1 MLNNQITQAVNNA
14 LNKNNMASNEQKKAN
29 NDALGLLLVVLV
41 LLLLNFVFGPWLWNN
56 VARRLVPAL
65 GPARWYDTV
74 ALAVLLSLI
83 GMA

>member
-1 MLNNQITQAVNNA
+1 MLNNQITNAVNNA
-14 LNKNNMASNEQKKAN
+14 LNSNNMVNEEKTKAQN
-29 NDALGLLLVVLV
+29 HTLALVLVVLV

-56 VARRLVPAL
+56 VARKLIPAL

-74 ALAVLLSLI
+74 ALGILLSLI

>member
-1 MLNNQITQAVNNA
+1 MLNNQITNAVNNA
-14 LNKNNMASNEQKKAN
+14 LNSNNMVNEEKTRAQN
-29 NDALGLLLVVLV
+29 QTLALVLVVLV

-56 VARRLVPAL
+56 IARRLIPAL

-74 ALAVLLSLI
+74 ALGILLSLI